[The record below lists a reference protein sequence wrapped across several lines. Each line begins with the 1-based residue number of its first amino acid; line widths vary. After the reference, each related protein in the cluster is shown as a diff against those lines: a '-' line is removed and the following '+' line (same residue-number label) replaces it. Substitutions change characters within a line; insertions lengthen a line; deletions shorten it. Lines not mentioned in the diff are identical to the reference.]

1 MWEENR
7 KQLAFKPFAVS
18 QATGAGFVIALTAD
32 PNLRAYQTGLNV
44 IFMNAIFRGSAHARP
59 VR

>member
-1 MWEENR
+1 MKDR
-7 KQLAFKPFAVS
+7 DLLIGSSDKKLFYLRDI
-18 QATGAGFVIALTAD
+18 ATII
-32 PNLRAYQTGLNV
+32 RAYQTGLNV